1 MSRVFAKKRM
11 INESLKDSWMIHGIQ
26 YFATENLI
34 YIPIYNKF
42 TTESGLLSVKLKEC
56 HPWRPPDVFFNGKD
70 VITYYGELS
79 NKLSLFEDFEKI
91 TKQKCLCC
99 SSILCS
105 NNWTVNKHIIDI
117 KHEFQKIFDLRF
129 RISQRFW
136 AKRIA
141 SRLLIEDIP
150 LCDFL

>member
-1 MSRVFAKKRM
+1 MSRVFARKRM

-91 TKQKCLCC
+91 GSFLKN
-99 SSILCS
+99 ILGMQR
-105 NNWTVNKHIIDI
+105 NN
-117 KHEFQKIFDLRF
+117 
-129 RISQRFW
+129 
-136 AKRIA
+136 
-141 SRLLIEDIP
+141 SRLTLFQCP
-150 LCDFL
+150 TYL